1 MTPIWIQSA
10 VGVGLGLGFSSVLIR
25 WVAPLGWMDRP
36 DQTRK
41 HHARPIARTGG
52 LALWLGL
59 ILAQVLGKV
68 PFQLHTLDWVAIH
81 GMALIGLL
89 DDRFDLR
96 ARYKAVAGL
105 SMALL
110 LAFHITQSLGRTVGH
125 IPFLGMELPT
135 HPVIIFPLL
144 MLWFWGIPQA
154 YNLIDGINGLSMG
167 FGALLLGVL
176 GWNLGSEPA
185 LLWGGLA
192 AVLALNFPKAH
203 HFLGDCG
210 ALLLGTLFA
219 ILAIQAFAFSQP
231 DLLLWVFAYPIVD
244 VSLVVSLR
252 RWHGQPLS
260 TADRNHL
267 HHWMMDR
274 VGRRSW
280 IATPLLL
287 GFAGLPMLR
296 ATAIAGHLP
305 LSTLGILA
313 LVMLALKAFK
323 DRAMNPLKATRR
335 KVIQVHHEIP
345 FLGSEVMRESPSGS
359 HPRL

>member
-10 VGVGLGLGFSSVLIR
+10 VGAVLGLGLSIALIR

-41 HHARPIARTGG
+41 HHAHPIARTGG

-59 ILAQVLGKV
+59 ILVQVAGRF
-68 PFQLHTLDWVAIH
+68 PFHLHVLDWVAIH

-89 DDRFDLR
+89 DDRFNLR
-96 ARYKAVAGL
+96 ARYKAVTGL

-110 LAFHITQSLGRTVGH
+110 LAFHITQSMGRAVGH
-125 IPFLGMELPT
+125 VPFLGMELPT
-135 HPVIIFPLL
+135 YPVIIFPLL
-144 MLWFWGIPQA
+144 ALWFWAIPQA

-176 GWNLGSEPA
+176 GWNLGSGSA

-210 ALLLGTLFA
+210 ALMLGTLFA
-219 ILAIQAFAFSQP
+219 ILGVNAFGLGDP

-244 VSLVVSLR
+244 VILVVGLR
-252 RWHGQPLS
+252 RWHGHPLS

-274 VGRRSW
+274 MGRRSW
-280 IATPLLL
+280 AATPLLL
-287 GFAGLPMLR
+287 GLAGLPMLR
-296 ATAIAGHLP
+296 ATTLPGHLP
-305 LSTLGILA
+305 VSTLGVLT
-313 LVMLALKAFK
+313 LVLLALKAFK
-323 DRAMNPLKATRR
+323 DRAMNPLKAERR
-335 KVIQVHHEIP
+335 KIQVRHEIP
-345 FLGSEVMRESPSGS
+345 IMVSEALRETPSGS
-359 HPRL
+359 HPTL